1 MREYKFKGKRVDNGE
16 WVYGHLIYCGITGK
30 TYIFPKDSD
39 ANESEKIGQEGCLYI
54 VTFEVIPE
62 TVGQFTGLK
71 DRNGVEI
78 FEGDVV
84 RFVGRSCLVNF
95 VQNDCAFRIEVDNKG
110 SIALRK
116 ARSND
121 LQVIGNIH
129 DKES

>member
-1 MREYKFKGKRVDNGE
+1 
-16 WVYGHLIYCGITGK
+16 VYGHLIYCGITGK